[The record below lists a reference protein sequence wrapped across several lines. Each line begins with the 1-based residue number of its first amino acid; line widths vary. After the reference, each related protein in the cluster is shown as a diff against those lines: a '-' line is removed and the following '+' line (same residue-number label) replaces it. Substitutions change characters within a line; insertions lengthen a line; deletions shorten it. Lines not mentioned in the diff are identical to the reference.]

1 MHSYDLRSLGQPSRA
16 AEYEDNNGGD
26 EGDRK
31 ENEVGD
37 NGEDS
42 SKDSDI
48 DESGKDVDESGKDVD
63 KESDVISLTDVDETS
78 EQETDVDL
86 DDLRNPYLEDEI
98 PRLIDTSELDDNGN
112 STDVWTKIYLNGNI
126 YAKDSNGTIS
136 INVGDMFVDKDH

>member
-1 MHSYDLRSLGQPSRA
+1 M
-16 AEYEDNNGGD
+16 
-26 EGDRK
+26 
-31 ENEVGD
+31 
-37 NGEDS
+37 
-42 SKDSDI
+42 
-48 DESGKDVDESGKDVD
+48 
-63 KESDVISLTDVDETS
+63 TDVDETS